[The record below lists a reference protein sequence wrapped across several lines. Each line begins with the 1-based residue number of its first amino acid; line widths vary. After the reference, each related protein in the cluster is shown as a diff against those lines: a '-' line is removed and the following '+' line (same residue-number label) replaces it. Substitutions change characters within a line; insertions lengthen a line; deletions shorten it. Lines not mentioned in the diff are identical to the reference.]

1 MLKRTIVSMGVVI
14 LVLAALAISSWG
26 AEGKPGQSP
35 TTVKSISYLKVD
47 KGLNVTVRVDGEF
60 VSQAMVLSGPNRLV
74 VDIAPAQKIEAQP
87 FYEVNV
93 SGLTSIRTGQFM
105 PSIARVIFDFSG
117 PIPAYEIQKTE
128 TGFTVK
134 FSLEEKK
141 EGKPVAPPVV
151 TRPVPVVKEA
161 KEEAKTEVIENEAK
175 EYPGF
180 YNTSIG
186 IMLGTYQSP
195 SQDFR
200 AIYGQTT
207 DMQFGLNLTRTL
219 VYYNGLQLDVSLE
232 ARKYSKSGFA
242 LLDGAKTDIKTDFSM
257 TPISLSGR
265 LLYQTEYVIPF
276 IGFGTDWYSFDEKSD
291 LHSTSGSTSGYH
303 FQAGAYIV
311 FPWLDQLRI
320 KLYYKF
326 TKATA
331 SANGFD
337 IGLGGNEY
345 GVGLSFAFDLFKK
358 GVLFF

>member
-1 MLKRTIVSMGVVI
+1 MRKNTASMGAVF
-14 LVLAALAISSWG
+14 LVLAALSISSWG

-35 TTVKSISYLKVD
+35 TTVKSIGYLKVD

-60 VSQAMVLSGPNRLV
+60 GSQALVLSSPNRLV

-87 FYEVNV
+87 YYEVNV
-93 SGLTSIRTGQFM
+93 FGLASIRTGQFT

-128 TGFTVK
+128 TGFTVR
-134 FSLEEKK
+134 FSMEEKK
-141 EGKPVAPPVV
+141 EGKPVAPPVE
-151 TRPVPVVKEA
+151 TRFVPVVKEA
-161 KEEAKTEVIENEAK
+161 KEEVKTEVIENEAK

-180 YNTSIG
+180 YNTSVG
-186 IMLGTYQSP
+186 IMLGTFQSP
-195 SQDFR
+195 SQDFQD
-200 AIYGQTT
+200 IYGHTT
-207 DMQFGLNLTRTL
+207 DMQFGLNLTRTVL
-219 VYYNGLQLDVSLE
+219 YYKGLQLDVSLE
-232 ARKYSKSGFA
+232 ARKYSKSGYA

-257 TPISLSGR
+257 TPIALSGR

-303 FQAGAYIV
+303 FQAGAYLV
-311 FPWLDQLRI
+311 FPWFDQLRI

-331 SANGFD
+331 SVNGFD

>member
-1 MLKRTIVSMGVVI
+1 MRKNTASIGVI
-14 LVLAALAISSWG
+14 FLVLAAFAINAWG
-26 AEGKPGQSP
+26 AEGKPGQSM
-35 TTVKSISYLKVD
+35 TTVKSIGYIKVD
-47 KGLNVTVRVDGEF
+47 KGLNVTVRIDGEF

-74 VDIAPAQKIEAQP
+74 IDIAPAQKIEAQP
-87 FYEVNV
+87 YYEVNV
-93 SGLTSIRTGQFM
+93 LGLASIRTGQFQS
-105 PSIARVIFDFSG
+105 SIARVIFDFSG
-117 PIPAYEIQKTE
+117 PIPAYDIQKTE

-134 FSLEEKK
+134 LGMEEKR
-141 EGKPVAPPVV
+141 EEKPAAPPVE
-151 TRPVPVVKEA
+151 TRQVPVAKEA
-161 KEEAKTEVIENEAK
+161 KEEAKTEVTENEVT

-180 YNTSIG
+180 YNTSVG
-186 IMLGTYQSP
+186 IILGTFQSP

-200 AIYGQTT
+200 DIYGQTT

-242 LLDGAKTDIKTDFSM
+242 LLDGVATSIGTKFSM

-265 LLYQTEYVIPF
+265 LLYQTEYIIPF
-276 IGFGTDWYSFDEKSD
+276 VGFGTDWYSFTETSD

-303 FQAGAYIV
+303 FQAGAYLV
-311 FPWLDQLRI
+311 FPWFDQIRI

-331 SANGFD
+331 SVNGFD

>member
-14 LVLAALAISSWG
+14 LVLAAFAISSWG

-35 TTVKSISYLKVD
+35 TTVKSIGYLKVD

-74 VDIAPAQKIEAQP
+74 IDIAPAQKIEAQP
-87 FYEVNV
+87 YYEVNV
-93 SGLTSIRTGQFM
+93 SGLASIRTGQFQ

-134 FSLEEKK
+134 FSLEEK
-141 EGKPVAPPVV
+141 PVAPPVV
-151 TRPVPVVKEA
+151 TRLVPVVKEA

-291 LHSTSGSTSGYH
+291 LHSTTGSTSGYH